1 MAQAMAR
8 QYLTPTLTLIVA
20 GCFLFGM
27 EATAPAATSES
38 GESGGIKSSTE
49 SRDRDHRFEIRLA
62 QKPVKKRAYRTKK
75 ALPKCVTAEEL
86 ARRNLIESGVLPR
99 VLQSCR

>member
-1 MAQAMAR
+1 MAR
-8 QYLTPTLTLIVA
+8 PYLTLIAAV
-20 GCFLFGM
+20 GFLLGM
-27 EATAPAATSES
+27 AATAPAATSES
-38 GESGGIKSSTE
+38 VEAAAIKAATE
-49 SRDRDHRFEIRLA
+49 SHDRDHRFETKLA
-62 QKPVKKRAYRTKK
+62 KKPVKTRSYRTKK